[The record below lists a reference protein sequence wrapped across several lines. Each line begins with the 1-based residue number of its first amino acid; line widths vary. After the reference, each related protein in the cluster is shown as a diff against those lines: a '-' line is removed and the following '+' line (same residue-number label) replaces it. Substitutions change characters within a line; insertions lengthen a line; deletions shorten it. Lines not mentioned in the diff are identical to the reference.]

1 MEKLLEL
8 IKETKKIALDRGSA
22 HDVTVKGTAD
32 FVTKVDMGVQEFLRP
47 ALAELYPE
55 VQFMSEEKD
64 NSDIDFNGRVWVLD
78 PIDGTTNLI
87 HDYKMS
93 AVSLG
98 MVDNGVP
105 VMGVV
110 YNPFSDELFY
120 AERGKGAFL
129 NGEPI
134 KVTDAGT
141 LAQSLISV
149 GTSPYRK
156 ELADKNFDIIKRL
169 FIASEDIRRCGSA
182 ALDLCYTACGRIDG
196 FFERNLKPWDYSA
209 GIAILREAG
218 GVVTDMDGNEPDYQA
233 PSDIVASNGKIHDEM
248 MRILNG
254 VVKKV
259 PTKQKDLS

>member
-22 HDVTVKGTAD
+22 HDVAVKGLAD

-47 ALAELYPE
+47 RLAELYPQ

-64 NSDIDFNGRVWVLD
+64 NSDIDFGGRVWVLD

-93 AVSLG
+93 AVSIG

-110 YNPFSDELFY
+110 YNPFTDELFY
-120 AERGKGAFL
+120 ARKGSGAFL
-129 NGEPI
+129 NGEPV
-134 KVTDAGT
+134 KVTGADT
-141 LAQSLISV
+141 LAKSLISV

-156 ELADKNFDIIKRL
+156 ELADKNFEIIKKL

-182 ALDLCYTACGRIDG
+182 ALDLCYAACGRIDA

-209 GIAILREAG
+209 GIIILREAG
-218 GVVTDMDGNEPDYQA
+218 GMVTDMEGNEPSYQI
-233 PSDIVASNGKIHDEM
+233 PSDIVATNGKIHEKIM
-248 MRILNG
+248 KILNE
-254 VVKKV
+254 
-259 PTKQKDLS
+259 

>member
-22 HDVTVKGTAD
+22 NDVTVKGLAD

-47 ALAELYPE
+47 RLAELYPE

-64 NSDIDFNGRVWVLD
+64 NSDIDFGGKVWVLD

-98 MVDNGVP
+98 MVDNGIP

-110 YNPFSDELFY
+110 YNPFTEELFY
-120 AERGKGAFL
+120 AQKGKGAFL
-129 NGEPI
+129 NGKAV
-134 KVTDAGT
+134 KVTNADT
-141 LAQSLISV
+141 LAKSLISV

-156 ELADKNFDIIKRL
+156 ELADKNFDIIKKL
-169 FIASEDIRRCGSA
+169 FTASEDIRRCGSA

-209 GIAILREAG
+209 GITILREAG
-218 GVVTDMDGNEPDYQA
+218 GMVTDMEGNEPSYQV
-233 PSDIVASNGKIHDEM
+233 PSDIVATNGIIHDEM
-248 MRILNG
+248 MKIL
-254 VVKKV
+254 
-259 PTKQKDLS
+259 SA